1 MIIIFCCLF
10 SEIFPLNGVNLF
22 KFVNTTYKQVRTEEL
37 HLFFENNV
45 FHCHFYHRYSLLLC
59 IIYLRHLKLLLV
71 LINFV
76 TFIICFL
83 GWWRIQY
90 LSLLILSFRFTIF
103 FIIYQFM
110 KRQTILSFTCNL
122 SCRISKAY
130 YDRRTQLLWNC
141 KVT

>member
-1 MIIIFCCLF
+1 MV
-10 SEIFPLNGVNLF
+10 STYLNSSIQHINR
-22 KFVNTTYKQVRTEEL
+22 YKQKNYICFLKIMYFIVIY
-37 HLFFENNV
+37 
-45 FHCHFYHRYSLLLC
+45 YHRYSILLC

-130 YDRRTQLLWNC
+130 YDRRTHLLWNC